1 MRIHMLTLKRV
12 SLSFQSRLAVVA
24 LSGMLAAGLFG
35 LSGCTS
41 GSSVNNIQV
50 GTITFASSTGTAL
63 KTQPSSLTAGQ
74 SAFVTVNLTNDPQLL
89 GANWSVYCGSA
100 PPPGTP
106 LSSGETQDES
116 CGTFTPVHTLSLPI
130 PSYVTDGS
138 GYVAYYTAPSTA
150 PKNGSVTLYAS
161 STANPTKV
169 TSLTIA
175 IDSLPI
181 SIGFAPS
188 PVTTLAAGTS
198 TQLRAVVNNDA
209 ASAGIKWSVACG
221 SSSCGSFSPTQTAS
235 AVATTYTAPSAVPTG
250 SKVTVTATSATDS
263 TKAVSATITIQ

>member
-1 MRIHMLTLKRV
+1 MGIHMLKLERV
-12 SLSFQSRLAVVA
+12 LLPFKSRLAAVA
-24 LSGMLAAGLFG
+24 LPGMLAAGLFG
-35 LSGCTS
+35 LSGCSS
-41 GSSVNNIQV
+41 GSPVNNIQV
-50 GTITFASSTGTAL
+50 GAITFASSTGTAL
-63 KTQPSSLTAGQ
+63 KTQPSSMAAGQ
-74 SAFVTVNLTNDPQLL
+74 SAFVTVGLTNDAQLL

-106 LSSGETQDES
+106 LSSGESQDDS
-116 CGTFTPVHTLSLPI
+116 CGVFTPVHTLSLPI

-138 GYVAYYTAPSTA
+138 GYVAYYTAPPIA
-150 PKNGSVTLYAS
+150 PKNGSVTLFAS

-169 TSLTIA
+169 SSITIA

-188 PVTTLAAGTS
+188 PLTTLAAGTS

-209 ASAGIKWSVACG
+209 ANAGVKWSVACG
-221 SSSCGSFSPTQTAS
+221 SSSCGSFSPVLTAS
-235 AVATTYTAPSAVPTG
+235 AADTTYTASAAALSG
-250 SKVTVTATSATDS
+250 SSVTVTATSATDS